1 MVYIPALFIPA
12 CPKYSHQGK
21 LNLTDPN
28 EIRINCKKVEKKE
41 NVGVATTDDSP
52 VSYNLERQ

>member
-1 MVYIPALFIPA
+1 M
-12 CPKYSHQGK
+12 
-21 LNLTDPN
+21 TDPN
-28 EIRINCKKVEKKE
+28 EIKINCKKVKKE

>member
-1 MVYIPALFIPA
+1 M
-12 CPKYSHQGK
+12 
-21 LNLTDPN
+21 TDPN
-28 EIRINCKKVEKKE
+28 EIKINCKKVEKKE